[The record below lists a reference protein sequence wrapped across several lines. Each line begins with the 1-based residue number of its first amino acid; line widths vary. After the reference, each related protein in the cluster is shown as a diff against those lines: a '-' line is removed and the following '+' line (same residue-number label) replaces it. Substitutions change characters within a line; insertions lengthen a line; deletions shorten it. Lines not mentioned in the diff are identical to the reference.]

1 MTLWGQV
8 DGRHHKSN
16 DLLTM
21 FGQIIHAWLSRGEAT
36 SKENFMIG
44 SEWLR
49 AKLTGNSGEADPS
62 TNALLSDLAK
72 NTEQVLAVRVNE
84 LLVGKS
90 KDFAEAHESLVDQAI
105 KTAREKVE
113 VAELAKC
120 AAEAELEQVKSEVE
134 IKIRQ
139 IEEQMERAAFRLA
152 AAEHRATAAEER
164 ADKAEASL
172 KRLQAQIITMT
183 YWKRLVP
190 RAA

>member
-1 MTLWGQV
+1 
-8 DGRHHKSN
+8 
-16 DLLTM
+16 
-21 FGQIIHAWLSRGEAT
+21 
-36 SKENFMIG
+36 MIG

-49 AKLTGNSGEADPS
+49 AKFTGNSGEADPS

-90 KDFAEAHESLVDQAI
+90 KDFPEAHESLVDHAI

-120 AAEAELEQVKSEVE
+120 AAEAELEQVKSGFK

-152 AAEHRATAAEER
+152 AAEQRATAAEER
-164 ADKAEASL
+164 ANKAEASL
-172 KRLQAQIITMT
+172 KRLQAQIVTIT
-183 YWKRLVP
+183 YWKWLVP